1 MVDKTMQISR
11 TTAAPEITPTSHET
25 METVEQLV
33 AITQP
38 STNQD
43 NGKPSDFIKPRIRKE
58 KHKPKFIH
66 GNYNRYYGYR
76 NKPESGEEDIRLL
89 SFKREW
95 FNAKDVLDI
104 GCNVGHV
111 TMTIAKQFLPTRMVG
126 LDIDS
131 NLISTARKNI
141 KYYIDVKK
149 ENYIDVSENENM
161 VGLSV
166 PCSANVVASPINS
179 GVLSDTC
186 ISFPENLSFKQGNY
200 VLNNSKQLSLV
211 QEEYDT
217 ILALSVTKWIH
228 LNNGD
233 TGIKMFFQRIF
244 RHLRPGGRLILEPQ
258 PWTSY
263 KKRKNLTLTIQNN
276 FQNIELKPEHFQKY
290 LLDVVGFS
298 KCELIDVVHHK
309 SKGFRRPIQMYTK
322 C

>member
-1 MVDKTMQISR
+1 
-11 TTAAPEITPTSHET
+11 
-25 METVEQLV
+25 MENSEKLV
-33 AITQP
+33 AINQP
-38 STNQD
+38 STDQD
-43 NGKPSDFIKPRIRKE
+43 NGKPNNLKKSRLRKE
-58 KHKPKFIH
+58 KYKPKFIH

-76 NKPESGEEDIRLL
+76 NKQGSGEEDIRLL

-95 FNAKDVLDI
+95 FNSKVVLDV

-111 TMTIAKQFLPTRMVG
+111 TMTIAKRFLPKRMVG

-141 KYYIDVKK
+141 KYYIDAKK
-149 ENYIDVSENENM
+149 ENYVDVSESEN
-161 VGLSV
+161 VVHV
-166 PCSANVVASPINS
+166 PCLANGESSPINS
-179 GVLSDTC
+179 SMFNDACV
-186 ISFPENLSFKQGNY
+186 SFPENLSFKQGNY

-211 QEEYDT
+211 QEEFDT

-233 TGIKMFFQRIF
+233 AGIKMFFQRIF

-276 FQNIELKPEHFQKY
+276 FQNINLKPEQFQRY